1 MCVFMCMLMFMCV
14 YVYVYVCVCV
24 CVCVWVCVCMRVCVR
39 EVSVSVHVY
48 LRVCVCAYLSVCVCV
63 CVCVCESK
71 VVANLSYP
79 YQSVEMRTNINLIND
94 YLLPIAY
101 NSKNKLV
108 NFLDFPS
115 WLSGNESDKHP
126 GGHRFEPCSVG

>member
-1 MCVFMCMLMFMCV
+1 MIDDGWMDG
-14 YVYVYVCVCV
+14 
-24 CVCVWVCVCMRVCVR
+24 WTG
-39 EVSVSVHVY
+39 SV
-48 LRVCVCAYLSVCVCV
+48 LS
-63 CVCVCESK
+63 SATTSFK